1 MFSLDAHDSYGTRLT
16 LRRYPDIMRR
26 AIPIIIAVLVIA
38 ALVWWAAPDELPDL
52 SAPSV
57 VEPVETTVAI
67 DMPADAQPATI
78 DYVHDGDTLFLTD
91 GTKVRLLAV
100 DTPEVGDN
108 LECLGNESRDYLR
121 ALLPEG
127 STVYMLADAQPTD
140 QYGRSL
146 LFIWTATG
154 TLVNLD
160 LVEQGYAEAVF
171 IGGNRL
177 YEAEVEAAEDAAQDA
192 GRGIWGNC

>member
-1 MFSLDAHDSYGTRLT
+1 MKKVLG
-16 LRRYPDIMRR
+16 
-26 AIPIIIAVLVIA
+26 VLVVLAIV
-38 ALVWWAAPDELPDL
+38 ALAVYVYL
-52 SAPSV
+52 ST
-57 VEPVETTVAI
+57 PVANVSSY
-67 DMPADAQPATI
+67 DPADDTLTIPPNAQQATV

-108 LECLGNESRDYLR
+108 LECMGNEARDYLR
-121 ALLPEG
+121 TLLPEG
-127 STVYMLADAQPTD
+127 STIYTQVDAEPTD

-146 LFIWTATG
+146 LFIWTSTG

-177 YEAEVEAAEDAAQDA
+177 YEAEVEAAEDAAQAA
-192 GRGIWGNC
+192 GRGIWGAC

>member
-1 MFSLDAHDSYGTRLT
+1 
-16 LRRYPDIMRR
+16 MRK
-26 AIPIIIAVLVIA
+26 ALPVIIGILVIA
-38 ALVWWAAPDELPDL
+38 ALVWWAAPSASDF
-52 SAPSV
+52 APSPSDPAAPSDQV
-57 VEPVETTVAI
+57 SADAPDSLDI
-67 DMPADAQPATI
+67 PADATPATI

-108 LECLGNESRDYLR
+108 LECLGDEARDYLR
-121 ALLPEG
+121 GLLPEG
-127 STVYMLADAQPTD
+127 STVYTLEDAEPTD

-160 LVEQGYAEAVF
+160 LVERGYAEAVF
-171 IGGNRL
+171 IGVNRL
-177 YEAEVEAAEDAAQDA
+177 YEDQVEAAEDAAQDA
-192 GRGIWGNC
+192 GRGIWGKC

>member
-1 MFSLDAHDSYGTRLT
+1 MFSLDAHDSFGTRLT

-26 AIPIIIAVLVIA
+26 AIPFIIAVLVIA
-38 ALVWWAAPDELPDL
+38 LLVWWVAPHDDMLVTQPGPP
-52 SAPSV
+52 A
-57 VEPVETTVAI
+57 VEPI
-67 DMPADAQPATI
+67 DSTIPLEATEATI

-91 GTKVRLLAV
+91 GRKVRLLAV
-100 DTPEVGDN
+100 DTPEIGDN
-108 LECLGNESRDYLR
+108 LECLGNEATDYLR
-121 ALLPEG
+121 TLLPQG
-127 STVYMLADAQPTD
+127 STVYTLADAEPLD

-146 LFIWTATG
+146 LFIWTSGG

-177 YEAEVEAAEDAAQDA
+177 YEDEVEAAEDAAQGA

>member
-1 MFSLDAHDSYGTRLT
+1 MKKVLG
-16 LRRYPDIMRR
+16 
-26 AIPIIIAVLVIA
+26 VLVVLAIVA
-38 ALVWWAAPDELPDL
+38 VTVYVYL
-52 SAPSV
+52 SAP
-57 VEPVETTVAI
+57 VANVSSYDPSDNTLAI
-67 DMPADAQPATI
+67 PSNAQEATI

-91 GTKVRLLAV
+91 GTRVRLLAV

-108 LECLGNESRDYLR
+108 LECMGNESRSYLR
-121 ALLPEG
+121 SLLPEG
-127 STVYMLADAQPTD
+127 STVYTLADAEPTD

-146 LFIWTATG
+146 LFIWTSTG

-177 YEAEVEAAEDAAQDA
+177 FEAEVEAAEDAAQRA
-192 GRGIWGNC
+192 GRGIWGAC

>member
-1 MFSLDAHDSYGTRLT
+1 MKKVLG
-16 LRRYPDIMRR
+16 
-26 AIPIIIAVLVIA
+26 VLVVLAIV
-38 ALVWWAAPDELPDL
+38 ALTVYVYL
-52 SAPSV
+52 STPVANVSSYDPSDDSLTI
-57 VEPVETTVAI
+57 PSS
-67 DMPADAQPATI
+67 AQQATI

-108 LECLGNESRDYLR
+108 LECMGNESRDYLR
-121 ALLPEG
+121 QLLPEG
-127 STVYMLADAQPTD
+127 SSVYTLADAEPSD

-146 LFIWTATG
+146 LFIWTSTG

-177 YEAEVEAAEDAAQDA
+177 YEDQVEAAEDAAQDA
-192 GRGIWGNC
+192 GRGIWGAC